1 MKGATIFCGNLSYDL
16 TDTELRAAF
25 EVYGKVVDARIIVD
39 QWTEQS
45 RGFGFVDMA
54 SEDDAARA
62 MTALEARLLRGRRL
76 RCSPGS
82 SDRQV
87 RRSWG
92 GGMERGR

>member
-1 MKGATIFCGNLSYDL
+1 MRTIFCGNLSYDL
-16 TDTELRAAF
+16 TEGELRAAF
-25 EVYGKVVDARIIVD
+25 EAYGKVVGARIIVD

-62 MTALEARLLRGRRL
+62 MRALEGRLLMGRRL

-82 SDRQV
+82 KR
-87 RRSWG
+87 
-92 GGMERGR
+92 ER

>member
-1 MKGATIFCGNLSYDL
+1 MRTIFCGNLAYGLSEA
-16 TDTELRAAF
+16 ELRAAF
-25 EVYGKVVDARIIVD
+25 EPFGQVEGARIIVD

-62 MTALEARLLRGRRL
+62 MTALEGRLLMGRRL

-82 SDRQV
+82 SDRQA
-87 RRSWG
+87 RRSGRG
-92 GGMERGR
+92 GVERER

>member
-1 MKGATIFCGNLSYDL
+1 MRTIFVGNLNYML
-16 TDTELRAAF
+16 TDAELRAAF
-25 EVYGKVVDARIIVD
+25 EPFEQVEDARIIVD

-62 MTALEARLLRGRRL
+62 MRALEGRLLMGRRL

-82 SDRQV
+82 KR
-87 RRSWG
+87 
-92 GGMERGR
+92 ER